1 MRRRWEERK
10 RVMRRWGLVRRQAIL
25 IVWVKLWKEVRRE
38 EMGRPEAFAGRG
50 WRPARAVNYREARP
64 YNKRQAR
71 EGGEA
76 RGERVVWRKSR
87 GAEIGVVML
96 MKLEGKR
103 PMVRAKTKKKEGA
116 DG

>member
-1 MRRRWEERK
+1 MAEEFPNLA
-10 RVMRRWGLVRRQAIL
+10 GLT
-25 IVWVKLWKEVRRE
+25 E
-38 EMGRPEAFAGRG
+38 EFPTLL
-50 WRPARAVNYREARP
+50 YREARP

-103 PMVRAKTKKKEGA
+103 PMVRAKTKKKEG